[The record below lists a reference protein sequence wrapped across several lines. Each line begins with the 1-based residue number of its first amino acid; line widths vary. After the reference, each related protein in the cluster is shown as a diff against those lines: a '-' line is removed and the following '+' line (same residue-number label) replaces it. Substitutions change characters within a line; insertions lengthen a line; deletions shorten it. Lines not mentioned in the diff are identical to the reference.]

1 MKKKLSFTQIMRAEG
16 ISDFEELTVED
27 LERMIR
33 EGKIQTAY
41 SHVQTIEEFYGFRR
55 NVFDIETWNEFKPLI
70 DEHKV
75 LSLKYDSLGEL
86 LQTTNYFSEGSSVDS
101 EWEMGET
108 FESEETYQEA
118 FDYVKSTLGINPKKQ
133 APFLVQG
140 FADKKSIDGILAFV
154 KSWSTAQGRSKKW
167 NPSYAKPLQ
176 EEKLYTFTARDPK
189 IWLKE
194 LDRNIS
200 ETVLAK
206 NCIYLPFDSWTLAE
220 CFRRWYE
227 K

>member
-1 MKKKLSFTQIMRAEG
+1 MAKKSFTQIMQAEG
-16 ISDFEELTVED
+16 IADFEELTVED

-33 EGKIQTAY
+33 DGKIRSAY

-55 NVFDIETWNEFKPLI
+55 NVFDVETWSEFKPLI
-70 DEHKV
+70 TEHKV
-75 LSLKYDSLGEL
+75 LSLKDDSLGEL
-86 LQTTNYFSEGSSVDS
+86 LQTANYFSEESSVDS
-101 EWEMGET
+101 EWRLGET
-108 FESEETYQEA
+108 FENDEGYHEA
-118 FDYVKSTLGINPKKQ
+118 FNYVKNNLGINPKKQ

-140 FADKKSIDGILAFV
+140 FDDKKSIDGILAFV
-154 KSWSTAQGRSKKW
+154 ESWSIAQGKMKRW
-167 NPSYAKPLQ
+167 NPLYAKPSQ
-176 EEKLYTFTARDPK
+176 EKNLYAFTARDPK

-194 LDRNIS
+194 LDKNLS